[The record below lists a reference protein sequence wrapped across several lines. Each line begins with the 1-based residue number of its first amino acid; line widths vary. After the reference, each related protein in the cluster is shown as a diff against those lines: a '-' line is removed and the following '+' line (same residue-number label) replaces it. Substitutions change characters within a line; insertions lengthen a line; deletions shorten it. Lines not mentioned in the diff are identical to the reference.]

1 MAHFAELDNNNKVI
15 RVIVVRNEDC
25 LDSNDNEC
33 EQIGIDYCK
42 SLFGDNTRWIQTSYN
57 SNIRNKYAGIG
68 DSYLEDLD
76 VFISPQ
82 PFNSWNFDTDKLSW
96 EPPIPH
102 PNDENIYTWNEEEY
116 QKSGNGWILI
126 DMNL

>member
-1 MAHFAELDNNNKVI
+1 MAHFAELDDNNKVI

-33 EQIGIDYCK
+33 EQVGIDYCK

-68 DSYLEDLD
+68 DTYREDLD
-76 VFISPQ
+76 VFITPK
-82 PFNSWNFDTDKLSW
+82 PFDSWIFDENTLTW
-96 EPPIPH
+96 EAPIQY
-102 PNDENIYTWNEEEY
+102 PNDEKVYKWNEEQY
-116 QKSGNGWILI
+116 QNIGDGWELVL
-126 DMNL
+126 DL